1 MTRVSLTFSSFGMTD
16 GFSRRG
22 FLASTTLAAA
32 GVALGAR
39 EVHAHTT
46 GHEVEPGPDA
56 TDDPIAQAR
65 AFAFDEATVSE
76 LTAQMVKGTLT
87 SRALT
92 AAYLARIAAIDAA
105 GVQLRSVI
113 EVNPDALAMAAERD
127 AERRAGKVRGGL
139 HGIPVLVKDNL
150 DTADRMQTTAG
161 SRALIGK
168 PAPRDATVVAKLRE
182 AGAVLLGKTNLSEW
196 ANFRSTRSTSGWSG
210 RGGQTK
216 HPYVL
221 DRNPCGSSSG
231 TGTAIAANLAVVGIG
246 TETDGSIICP
256 SAICGLVGLKP
267 TVGLVSRAGIIPIS
281 STQDTAGPMTRT
293 VTDAAIVL
301 TVIRGRDERDS
312 ATTAHD
318 LPTDDYR
325 QALRRDAL
333 HGARLGVAR
342 NMAGFHPA
350 VDDAFDAAIAELK
363 NAGAEIIDPCN
374 VPTVGKYD
382 AAELEVLLYEFKD
395 GLNAYLASRGDT
407 VRYRTLDELMAY
419 NRAHAAQEMPWF
431 AQELFEQAQAKG
443 ALTDAAYREAL
454 QKCRTLSRDEGLD
467 ALFATHRLTAV
478 IAPSNG
484 PSWTTDWVNGDRYS
498 GGNSSVAAVAGYPS
512 LTVPMAYTAGL
523 PLGLSF
529 IGTAFTESTLL
540 GLGYA
545 FEQRTKA
552 RRAPTFRRSLS

>member
-39 EVHAHTT
+39 EVHAHPT

>member
-1 MTRVSLTFSSFGMTD
+1 MSD

-22 FLASTTLAAA
+22 FLATSSVAAA
-32 GVALGAR
+32 GLAVGASAAPA
-39 EVHAHTT
+39 EASSV
-46 GHEVEPGPDA
+46 VENAPDQ
-56 TDDPIAQAR
+56 PKP
-65 AFAFDEATVSE
+65 FAFDEATVGE
-76 LTAQMVKGTLT
+76 LTARMQRGSLT

-92 AAYLARIAAIDAA
+92 AAYLERIAAVDRA
-105 GVQLRSVI
+105 GPTLRSVI
-113 EVNPDALAMAAERD
+113 EVNPDALRIAEERD
-127 AERRAGKVRGGL
+127 AERRAGTIRGVL

-150 DTADRMQTTAG
+150 DTGDRMQTTAG
-161 SRALIGK
+161 SRALVGT
-168 PAPRDATVVAKLRE
+168 PASADSTVVAKLRA

-231 TGTAIAANLAVVGIG
+231 TGTAIAANLATVGIG

-256 SAICGLVGLKP
+256 SSICGLVGLKP
-267 TVGLVSRAGIIPIS
+267 TVGLVSRAGIVPIS
-281 STQDTAGPMTRT
+281 VSQDTAGPMTRT
-293 VTDAAIVL
+293 VTDAALVL
-301 TVIRGRDERDS
+301 SVIRGRDERDA
-312 ATTAHD
+312 ATVQQT
-318 LPTDDYR
+318 LPTDDYVK
-325 QALRRDAL
+325 ALRPTAL
-333 HGARLGVAR
+333 EGARLGVSR

-350 VDDAFDAAIAELK
+350 VDAAFNAAIAVLRA
-363 NAGAEIIDPCN
+363 AGAVIIDPCN

-407 VRYRTLDELMAY
+407 VKYRTLEALMAY
-419 NRAHAAQEMPWF
+419 NTEHAAEEMPWF
-431 AQELFEQAQAKG
+431 AQELFEQAHAKG
-443 ALTDAAYREAL
+443 TLSDAAYQEAL
-454 QKCRTLSRDEGLD
+454 QTCRRLSRDEGLD
-467 ALFATHRLTAV
+467 ALFAQHQLSAV

-529 IGTAFTESTLL
+529 IGTAYTESTLL

-545 FEQRTKA
+545 FEQKTKA
-552 RRAPTFRRSLS
+552 RRVPTFVRSLS

>member
-1 MTRVSLTFSSFGMTD
+1 MPRSSLSFSSFSMTD

-22 FLASTTLAAA
+22 FLASSTLAAA
-32 GVALGAR
+32 GVALGASD
-39 EVHAHTT
+39 AH
-46 GHEVEPGPDA
+46 GAERGAEPGAHAVDDA
-56 TDDPIAQAR
+56 VEQAR
-65 AFAFDEATVSE
+65 AFVYSEATVSE
-76 LTAQMVKGTLT
+76 LTAQMAKGTLT

-113 EVNPDALAMAAERD
+113 EVNPDALAIAAERD
-127 AERRAGKVRGGL
+127 AERRAGKVRGVL

-150 DTADRMQTTAG
+150 DTADKMQTTAG
-161 SRALIGK
+161 SRALVGK
-168 PAPRDATVVAKLRE
+168 PAPRDSTVVAKLRE

-231 TGTAIAANLAVVGIG
+231 TGTAISANLAVVGIG

-256 SAICGLVGLKP
+256 SSICGLVGLKP

-281 STQDTAGPMTRT
+281 ATQDTAGPMTRT

-301 TVIRGRDERDS
+301 TAIRGRDERDS
-312 ATTAHD
+312 ATTARD
-318 LPTDDYR
+318 LPTDDYL

-333 HGARLGVAR
+333 QGARLGVAR

-363 NAGAEIIDPCN
+363 KAGAEIIDPCN

-407 VRYRTLDELMAY
+407 VQYRTLDELMAY

-443 ALTDAAYREAL
+443 TLSDAAYKEAL

-512 LTVPMAYTAGL
+512 LTVPMAFTAGL

-529 IGTAFTESTLL
+529 IGTAYTERTLL

-552 RRAPTFRRSLS
+552 RRAPGFQRSIS